1 MSEYQYYEFRAI
13 DTPLTESQIDDVS
26 KLSSRTYV
34 TSHSASFVYNYS
46 DFPGNTEKLMTNY
59 FDVMLYMSNWGTRQ
73 LIFRLPTTLVDKK
86 QFGIYCIFEEIDS
99 RVTNDKEYIL
109 LEFDF
114 QDEDQVDWIEG
125 EGWLGDLMGLR
136 EELIN
141 GDYRILYLAW
151 LKAAGNAYYIEDI
164 DSNIVEPPVPDGLG
178 NLSPAQKTFVKY
190 LEINKAMIAVA
201 SQNSSEIQNKSHLE
215 PYIEQLALTEQYNY
229 LIRLS
234 REEKNLS
241 ALLNKHLQKF
251 ANQESQHLEDG
262 NINRRTI
269 SALIDSSNAWRENQ
283 KLKEQHEKK
292 MARQRELES
301 LVSKKNI
308 IWDKIDSL
316 IQEKNAT
323 AYKKVI
329 DHLKDLRDLAEYQGK
344 LKEFTERITDIKNSC
359 SNRPA
364 LIRRMREGNLI
375 S

>member
-13 DTPLTESQIDDVS
+13 DTPLTKNQIDDVS

-73 LIFRLPTTLVDKK
+73 LIFRLPTTLVDIK
-86 QFGIYCIFEEIDS
+86 QFGIYCISEEIDS

-114 QDEDQVDWIEG
+114 QDEGQVDWIEG

-141 GDYRILYLAW
+141 GDYRVLYLAW

-178 NLSPAQKTFVKY
+178 NLSPAQKTFAKY
-190 LEINKAMIAVA
+190 LEINKAMIAVG
-201 SQNSSEIQNKSHLE
+201 SQNSSEILNKSHLE
-215 PYIEQLALTEQYNY
+215 PYIEQLPLTDQYNY

-234 REEKNLS
+234 RGEKNLS

-308 IWDKIDSL
+308 ICNCFS
-316 IQEKNAT
+316 T
-323 AYKKVI
+323 
-329 DHLKDLRDLAEYQGK
+329 R
-344 LKEFTERITDIKNSC
+344 T
-359 SNRPA
+359 SN
-364 LIRRMREGNLI
+364 
-375 S
+375 